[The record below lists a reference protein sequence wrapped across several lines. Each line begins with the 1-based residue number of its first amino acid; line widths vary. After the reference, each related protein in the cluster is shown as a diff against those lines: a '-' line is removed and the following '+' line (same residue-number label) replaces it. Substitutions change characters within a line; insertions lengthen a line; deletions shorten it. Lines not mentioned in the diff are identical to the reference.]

1 MKLRHRTNLHGL
13 EFRVTTL
20 EIDVLNYDF
29 IVPHIEC
36 SLRKEYH
43 PIIGKQ

>member
-29 IVPHIEC
+29 IVPHIEMLFKKKV
-36 SLRKEYH
+36 SSNNW
-43 PIIGKQ
+43 